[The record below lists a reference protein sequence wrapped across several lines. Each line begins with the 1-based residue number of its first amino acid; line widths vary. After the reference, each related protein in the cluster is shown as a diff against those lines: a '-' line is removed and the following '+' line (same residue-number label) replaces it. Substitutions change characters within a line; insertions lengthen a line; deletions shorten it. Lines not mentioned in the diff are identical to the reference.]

1 MFATHLRNPLNL
13 PQYSVTISKR
23 ESEDPHLD
31 SSTVRLENY
40 VQVRMWSSWMTRQ
53 GFWTLWYE
61 LEPTERLSSMEQH
74 KHFCVPDRRPS
85 GSGNIHQKGASLD
98 AAARGPGEEM
108 VKPWLTVDT
117 VPEGYFHIPCL
128 PETVFGRQK
137 SGRAHLMTQLQKDVA
152 GVFVLGK
159 SWGQPSYARLLQKG
173 RELGISSEGADYET
187 PQCSLAANVCN
198 VYKACLSW
206 LLRMWTDSCTRPS
219 KRRALLCMDRPA
231 ATLKSLICSSE
242 SRDKHAL
249 STCVHPPW
257 GDRESIM
264 SHSASQLSRNAEI
277 HMQGATFWKTT
288 EMQYFYEMF
297 IRLELRDMMFWPII

>member
-128 PETVFGRQK
+128 PETFLGGRRAAAHIWWLNYRK
-137 SGRAHLMTQLQKDVA
+137 MLPACLCWGRAGGSLAMPGYSRKDVSLA
-152 GVFVLGK
+152 
-159 SWGQPSYARLLQKG
+159 SLL
-173 RELGISSEGADYET
+173 RELIMKRHS
-187 PQCSLAANVCN
+187 VH
-198 VYKACLSW
+198 W
-206 LLRMWTDSCTRPS
+206 LRMCAMFT
-219 KRRALLCMDRPA
+219 KLVF
-231 ATLKSLICSSE
+231 
-242 SRDKHAL
+242 RD
-249 STCVHPPW
+249 
-257 GDRESIM
+257 
-264 SHSASQLSRNAEI
+264 
-277 HMQGATFWKTT
+277 F
-288 EMQYFYEMF
+288 
-297 IRLELRDMMFWPII
+297 